1 MRTPRRHRLTRRQS
15 EQLLD
20 GLGGPG
26 DLSRLLAD
34 ARPLR
39 VDGELPGE
47 AAAAAA
53 FRGAAPAL
61 DPQPRSS
68 SVTTL
73 SLSRALLVKVVA
85 VASAS
90 FAVGGVALAATTH
103 HLPGQSP
110 RTPSA
115 SPSAA
120 PHPTKSDGK
129 DDKDDKDGTSGKG
142 DPSHR
147 PSGSPSTSTSGR
159 PEDLHGIGLCRAWD
173 EVSRNTGANS
183 PATKAKPFLELQ
195 TKAGGAAKVASY
207 CDSLVT
213 AWCESHHWPGAEP
226 VQIEGNT
233 TVMRCVRPGD
243 TPGAA
248 PSVAPS
254 GVPSVVP
261 SGTPSLLPNG
271 KVPPSHPGKSGGAP
285 SGGPAHS

>member
-26 DLSRLLAD
+26 DLSRLLTD

-47 AAAAAA
+47 AAAVAA
-53 FRGAAPAL
+53 FREASPAL

-73 SLSRALLVKVVA
+73 SLSHALLVKVVT

-120 PHPTKSDGK
+120 PHPAKADG
-129 DDKDDKDGTSGKG
+129 KDGTSGRG

-147 PSGSPSTSTSGR
+147 PHGSPGTATPGH

-195 TKAGGAAKVASY
+195 TRAGGAAEVAAY
-207 CDSLVT
+207 CSSLVT
-213 AWCESHHWPGAEP
+213 AWCESHHWPGTEP

-233 TVMRCVRPGD
+233 TVMRCIRPGG
-243 TPGAA
+243 T
-248 PSVAPS
+248 S
-254 GVPSVVP
+254 GVVPGVTP
-261 SGTPSLLPNG
+261 SGTPNLLPNG
-271 KVPPSHPGKSGGAP
+271 KVRPSHPEKPTDTPA
-285 SGGPAHS
+285 GGPGHD